1 MAIREGAAGAV
12 TALAHESVVDRA
24 FVVAAGWLMTG
35 VFLDAWAHISR
46 LPDSFWTPWHGILY
60 SGLLACGVFLLLA
73 RGVERR
79 IGRRLL
85 ADGYGLS
92 LAGFALGALGGV
104 ADAIWH
110 TLFGVEFDIDAAV
123 SPSHLV
129 IAAAILLVVTG
140 PVRAARSRRSF
151 GLPAALGLLYGISI
165 VTIIVDYAQPFG
177 HLYGT
182 GQAPANQELSQ
193 LQQTVALFA
202 FIAYAALLTGTSLA
216 ALRAGPVAPA
226 WFGLVAGGNMAALTL
241 VNGPLHPDAT
251 TLLLLVAL
259 ASAALIAT
267 AAAVL
272 RPAPGR
278 VAATRTFAFAVPAL
292 SYAAYAVA
300 VTAGVGT
307 WWTPT
312 FWSGLVAIGG
322 LAGLLVSTFAAPSA
336 NMSEGQERQGYGR
349 ILDDLEAHRK
359 TRR

>member
-12 TALAHESVVDRA
+12 TTLARESVIDRA
-24 FVVAAGWLMTG
+24 FVVVAGWLMTG

-46 LPDSFWTPWHGILY
+46 LPDSFWTPWHGVLY
-60 SGLLACGVFLLLA
+60 SGLLACGAFLLLA

-104 ADAIWH
+104 ADAVWH

-140 PVRAARSRRSF
+140 PVRAAWSRRSF

-165 VTIIVDYAQPFG
+165 ITIIVDYAQPFG
-177 HLYGT
+177 QLYGT
-182 GQAPANQELSQ
+182 GRAPAGEIGQ

-202 FIAYAALLTGTSLA
+202 FIAYAALLSGTSLA

-241 VNGPLHPDAT
+241 VNGPLHPGAT
-251 TLLLLVAL
+251 ALLLFVAL
-259 ASAALIAT
+259 ASAALITA

-278 VAATRTFAFAVPAL
+278 IAATRAFAFAAPAL

-322 LAGLLVSTFAAPSA
+322 LAGLLVSVFAAPSA
-336 NMSEGQERQGYGR
+336 R
-349 ILDDLEAHRK
+349 A
-359 TRR
+359 